1 VALQEAQRVQVA
13 RTPQSIL
20 EAQLKAWDQ
29 LIENLVKDPFI
40 ARLAES
46 QKAWAKRVVAY
57 ELANSAD
64 FQFAYEHFFGKMNI

>member
-1 VALQEAQRVQVA
+1 MKIS

-20 EAQLKAWDQ
+20 DAQLKAWDK
-29 LIENLVKDPFI
+29 LIGDLVKDPFI

-57 ELANSAD
+57 ELGNTAD
-64 FQFAYEHFFGKMNI
+64 FRLAYEHFFGKLGI